1 MGNDIVYIDKQTG
14 EQIHITVYNDML
26 RQLSPSLKC
35 NVITDKRGL
44 IWVSVNGNG
53 VFVYDMED
61 DSLIAGELFKTKA
74 AELLSESESI
84 TISEVAYQVG
94 INNAQYFSVNFK
106 KMFGVTPSAYQKGT
120 DKSISEPAR

>member
-1 MGNDIVYIDKQTG
+1 MMAAHFEYGRTRF
-14 EQIHITVYNDML
+14 YNKV
-26 RQLSPSLKC
+26 RQLTGKTPNDYLKE
-35 NVITDKRGL
+35 KRL
-44 IWVSVNGNG
+44 
-53 VFVYDMED
+53 
-61 DSLIAGELFKTKA
+61 TKA

-120 DKSISEPAR
+120 VINDQR